1 MGLWKAVGSKCTLGS
16 ISVRRKALQK
26 RGILILAIIA
36 SISLAIVADQTF
48 GKGFS
53 WQDMDWNGDGH
64 TSFAEFFHTFD
75 VGSREVEVNSNECR
89 EAYLLKDGTPV
100 KLLCP

>member
-1 MGLWKAVGSKCTLGS
+1 M
-16 ISVRRKALQK
+16 
-26 RGILILAIIA
+26 
-36 SISLAIVADQTF
+36 AIVADQTF

-64 TSFAEFFHTFD
+64 TSFAEFFHAFD
-75 VGSREVEVNSNECR
+75 VGSREVQVDGRQCR
-89 EAYLLKDGTPV
+89 EAYLLKDGAPV